1 MEACTIE
8 LNRDSNATQKAFSRN
23 WKACASCCSFVVCLA
38 HVQGSW
44 YRSYTL
50 PVSFLSCDA
59 LFSIYFPFPHGSS
72 HVQLWLWNNRI
83 KESNSYKTDTRTF
96 GCCSVR
102 RLIRRLK
109 RVNLPLFTLGWSFEI
124 LSNLLKLFSRTFST
138 RWILFKENWMIQR
151 QVKSD
156 FVLFSLL
163 QVEKLR

>member
-59 LFSIYFPFPHGSS
+59 LFALFIFPFHTEAHMCSFDYETTES
-72 HVQLWLWNNRI
+72 KNRI
-83 KESNSYKTDTRTF
+83 LIKRTLERSAVAQF
-96 GCCSVR
+96 G
-102 RLIRRLK
+102 
-109 RVNLPLFTLGWSFEI
+109 
-124 LSNLLKLFSRTFST
+124 
-138 RWILFKENWMIQR
+138 
-151 QVKSD
+151 D
-156 FVLFSLL
+156 
-163 QVEKLR
+163 